1 MRAGGAACP
10 GALGATLT
18 SCMKR
23 ILAFL
28 GFLFL
33 ASQVSAEPRISE
45 IKIDLDGDR
54 VLAGFTLRDAFDQ
67 RLSERIDSGL
77 PTTIVYFF
85 ELHRDRKRWFDHR
98 LKDAVLE
105 VTAMHDAVTRAY
117 TVHYK
122 LDGELIESRTVR
134 DLNALKEAMTQ
145 ITELPVFTLTGL
157 PNSWRLL
164 LKVQAELGSRT
175 ILSFIPAAIT
185 TDWKESRKFHAPRS

>member
-1 MRAGGAACP
+1 
-10 GALGATLT
+10 
-18 SCMKR
+18 MKR

-33 ASQVSAEPRISE
+33 ASQVFAEPRISE

-67 RLSERIDSGL
+67 RLSERIESGL
-77 PTTIVYFF
+77 PTTIVYSF
-85 ELHRDRKRWFDHR
+85 ELHKDRKRWFDHR
-98 LKDAVLE
+98 LKDAALE
-105 VTAMHDAVTRAY
+105 VTALHDAATRAY

-134 DLNALKEAMTQ
+134 DLPALKEAMTQ

-175 ILSFIPAAIT
+175 LLSFIPAAIT
-185 TDWKESRKFHAPRS
+185 TEWKESRKFHAPRP